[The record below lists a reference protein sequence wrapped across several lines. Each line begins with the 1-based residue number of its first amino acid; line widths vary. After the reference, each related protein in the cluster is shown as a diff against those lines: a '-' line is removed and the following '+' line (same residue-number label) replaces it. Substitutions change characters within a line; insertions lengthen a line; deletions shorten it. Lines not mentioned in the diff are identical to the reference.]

1 MRTWGFEGLIIGGK
15 LMGRR
20 NLMNWWLSM
29 RSRSEIN
36 AFGVINEMTAL
47 ALQYEFLYYSV
58 LIFCSNV
65 QGDHQ
70 VPKIWIRTIW

>member
-1 MRTWGFEGLIIGGK
+1 MGKGAFHRRIGKVWMRTWGFEGLIIGGK

-36 AFGVINEMTAL
+36 AFGVITKMTTL
-47 ALQYEFLYYSV
+47 AQ
-58 LIFCSNV
+58 
-65 QGDHQ
+65 H
-70 VPKIWIRTIW
+70 